1 MVDMI
6 PTNRAMEGRRAR
18 EFHIRA
24 KVVFTRAAVVT
35 VVAGH
40 AGLDGDAVPGREM
53 LDIGPRG
60 DDDAGA
66 FVAED
71 VIRGYDAGANRARF
85 PEMKIGTEEKF
96 RVGS

>member
-1 MVDMI
+1 
-6 PTNRAMEGRRAR
+6 MEGRRAG

-24 KVVFTRAAVVT
+24 KIVLTRAAVVT
-35 VVAGH
+35 LVAGH

-53 LDIGPRG
+53 LDFGPRG

-71 VIRGYDAGANRARF
+71 VVRGYDAGANRAGF